1 MYLYLY
7 LYLYLDLYFYLY
19 WTPLCNKSWR
29 ETSIKSLPILPFCPS
44 ALSENPWRSTVKG
57 NPVWQ
62 SSPKS
67 ILISCFQPT
76 LLRSRQST
84 KLKVLLGFFV
94 FKSGF
99 VVIKTERKSC
109 LAAAQSPFLFL
120 VFYQARRVQSSK
132 SN

>member
-1 MYLYLY
+1 MSLYLYMYLYLYMCLYLYMYLYLY
-7 LYLYLDLYFYLY
+7 LDMYFCLY

-44 ALSENPWRSTVKG
+44 APSENPWRSTVKG
-57 NPVWQ
+57 NPVWP

-84 KLKVLLGFFV
+84 KCKVRLFV
-94 FKSGF
+94 FLKRICSDQNSKKILFGRSPKS
-99 VVIKTERKSC
+99 I
-109 LAAAQSPFLFL
+109 L
-120 VFYQARRVQSSK
+120 VSSF
-132 SN
+132 

>member
-1 MYLYLY
+1 MSLYLYMYLYLF
-7 LYLYLDLYFYLY
+7 LDMYFYLY

-57 NPVWQ
+57 NPVWL

-84 KLKVLLGFFV
+84 KPKVLLGFLFGINQRIFV
-94 FKSGF
+94 ASSYLYFYAYICNLSVF
-99 VVIKTERKSC
+99 VDV
-109 LAAAQSPFLFL
+109 
-120 VFYQARRVQSSK
+120 
-132 SN
+132 